1 MMMTESIF
9 SIQQD
14 AFEQIGLFK
23 PLCSGGTPLMD
34 IKESVP
40 RGCGR
45 ERSSLC
51 LLASYALLSANRSKP
66 PCAASFSIRTI
77 ITLYFSDCFWCHKEK
92 GGKSK
97 RIENSLS
104 VDPSGHS
111 LDR

>member
-1 MMMTESIF
+1 MKAESIL

-45 ERSSLC
+45 KRSLLC
-51 LLASYALLSANRSKP
+51 LLASYALRNANRSKP
-66 PCAASFSIRTI
+66 PCAASVSIQ
-77 ITLYFSDCFWCHKEK
+77 S
-92 GGKSK
+92 
-97 RIENSLS
+97 
-104 VDPSGHS
+104 
-111 LDR
+111 